1 MSRFKR
7 IKNKTTKKSSVS
19 IDEKISALNKEL
31 EKTGMLSEKMTTS
44 NVYSTS
50 TFVPADP
57 GGEFPIPDTTGVT
70 GSGFTQPVSG
80 DPDDPSNWPNAFTD
94 NSWMRNSNTVNG
106 EANQPIIASFDDAL
120 FATDTSGRYPTGGAG
135 IAFGNQ
141 AFGVS
146 VGYIR
151 NGFYRQVL
159 KPGLLG
165 GTVTVPQDAVGAP
178 HFGLFGEYFPADET
192 RQKILKMASARYAA
206 VVGSPTIPVKAWTP
220 HNTFHM
226 GSFADY
232 SGPKVTVDGQNY
244 VLQTFQM
251 YTKSNTFFVNPT
263 PATTTN
269 PIFRGIGDIEYHGP
283 ITPGR
288 LFGLSDQGYNYLDGR
303 SRRREGVRTIYRTAG
318 GGVSPKGIGTG
329 NTYSFTRGPRLR
341 PVQPVA
347 DPTTTTQTQQSP
359 PEESESPNIPAPE
372 SSPDKP
378 FTSPNPTSP
387 PNIPPLPAPKTQPGN
402 YEGRGGRIL
411 DPTGLDSRAVKLGY
425 NDELYP
431 LNPTRYYTTQ
441 VDLSQDI
448 LSSLMNAEFYS
459 AASRG
464 ESPNY
469 DNAEINKAKADV
481 AKARENLDNW
491 NRWKQNTGYT
501 WKGAI
506 SDREYDKQ
514 KALEKELKDK
524 ELDKQIDQLEK
535 DKAQAEADAE
545 AAATE
550 ARNLIAKF
558 GLDVALLLFG
568 PGILKLAGNA
578 LGKLPIVAKFF
589 KLSKAAQKAQI
600 DDALRAAKTAKTGNL
615 SSALRGATDDII
627 DNLDDIIMKTD
638 SSQALKF
645 KDALIDAVDAGDEQ
659 AIRRIVQQIKNS
671 KFKNQVPTG
680 GVSGKINIP
689 KSTKSEF
696 GRPQG
701 SMGGGYDPGA
711 DYGSLVQSY
720 KVKGKLLNEATK
732 LGHFEPEELNV
743 DIEKLRKGIMPEYP
757 KKPPAK
763 MVDGYHQ
770 DSKLKPKELNKE
782 PYLKISEKDLIR
794 NHRLK
799 PNEAQEMM
807 QTIDRINDHIKE
819 HPEDLIHAQMRYP
832 IDDPRLAELNWRMD
846 QMLDAGEEYLDSN
859 FKENKKL
866 FKRATEHT
874 LKNIKVT
881 DPKYVQQKY
890 DELRGTFKPKKT
902 KLVGRLGKHLNK
914 YESKSL
920 FKHVSS
926 DDFKKISERKLEKKK
941 FLEKKEQERLD
952 YINDIS
958 AEMDEFRSDWR
969 KDISESDFTN
979 ITKGNKVGQTFQ
991 HVSGATITLDNT
1003 MSDPSDQPS
1012 QVTLDLGFGEKIT
1025 VDAPSGNE
1033 YGIAG
1038 VTKPLDKKVMQKQSV
1053 KTAEE
1058 INDQIEA
1065 SEKASESKSARVPV
1079 ETGDLGYKSTDQILA
1094 EVGDQWTYL
1103 EYMSMLDA
1111 IADKAAAAEEPI
1123 AKAIAEYSPTGST
1136 PGDVPISLIDAQEAI
1151 TNARNK
1157 AEQAL
1162 HQAWERYNKV
1172 PYLPS
1177 VPDESEEGIS
1187 SDDIKFLNK
1196 QQTLVN
1202 LTKGLGAI
1210 GLPNDFAQWTIN
1222 YAKGDMKPITK
1233 FSPGMERQVR
1243 NLVLDKFKKNPNAKT
1258 VDIQYGDYGFG
1269 AKALPTRLG
1278 LGRFNATKLDN
1289 GKIRIQDT
1297 FNVDKDFTTIGFADI
1312 VPGLQKTADRLVD
1325 ISYKTRNIKGRT
1337 DKGGITIDV
1346 LIDSGFVKK
1355 KRGSAFNKIKK
1366 FRNK

>member
-7 IKNKTTKKSSVS
+7 IKNKSNKKSSVS
-19 IDEKISALNKEL
+19 IDEKIVALNKEL
-31 EKTGMLSEKMTTS
+31 KKTGMLSEKMTTS

-50 TFVPADP
+50 EFVPYDP
-57 GGEFPIPDTTGVT
+57 GGEFPVPDPSGATQQ
-70 GSGFTQPVSG
+70 GFTQPVSG
-80 DPDDPSNWPNAFTD
+80 NPDDPSNWPDAYAD
-94 NSWMRNSNTVNG
+94 NSWMFNPNEVYGETNRPIFKTMDQGLINTFNA
-106 EANQPIIASFDDAL
+106 ANP
-120 FATDTSGRYPTGGAG
+120 GNNKYPSGGAG
-135 IAFGNQ
+135 IVFGNVAFGT
-141 AFGVS
+141 G
-146 VGYIR
+146 VGYIK
-151 NGFYRQVL
+151 NGHYKQVL
-159 KPGLLG
+159 SPGLFG
-165 GTVTVPQDAVGAP
+165 NGSTNMVPPGSPYGAP
-178 HFGLFGEYFPADET
+178 YFGLFTAYRVSREEANIIMAMTGAYLDAGGYDLSKAMPVLLWRHHSNFHDGSYENWSGKKYTSGDGT
-192 RQKILKMASARYAA
+192 R
-206 VVGSPTIPVKAWTP
+206 
-220 HNTFHM
+220 
-226 GSFADY
+226 
-232 SGPKVTVDGQNY
+232 Y
-244 VLQTFQM
+244 VLSTF
-251 YTKSNTFFVNPT
+251 YLHRASNTYHET
-263 PATTTN
+263 PVPEHQTN
-269 PIFRGIGDIEYHGP
+269 VQTRGTEDPPIYPGP
-283 ITPGR
+283 IAN
-288 LFGLSDQGYNYLDGR
+288 LFGLGARAFEWLFGRAKKENEEKDYERNRRTNRPKPVGSKPEPDPISEPDPKSEPDPEKDYERNRYNNR
-303 SRRREGVRTIYRTAG
+303 PEVKAGVPIKNAITALG
-318 GGVSPKGIGTG
+318 NFATDPLGAVADFFGDNMTPPAAEYSTNIAKSVLFNKPITVKQEDIPKG
-329 NTYSFTRGPRLR
+329 
-341 PVQPVA
+341 
-347 DPTTTTQTQQSP
+347 
-359 PEESESPNIPAPE
+359 
-372 SSPDKP
+372 
-378 FTSPNPTSP
+378 
-387 PNIPPLPAPKTQPGN
+387 
-402 YEGRGGRIL
+402 
-411 DPTGLDSRAVKLGY
+411 
-425 NDELYP
+425 
-431 LNPTRYYTTQ
+431 
-441 VDLSQDI
+441 DI
-448 LSSLMNAEFYS
+448 
-459 AASRG
+459 
-464 ESPNY
+464 
-469 DNAEINKAKADV
+469 D
-481 AKARENLDNW
+481 
-491 NRWKQNTGYT
+491 
-501 WKGAI
+501 
-506 SDREYDKQ
+506 
-514 KALEKELKDK
+514 
-524 ELDKQIDQLEK
+524 
-535 DKAQAEADAE
+535 
-545 AAATE
+545 
-550 ARNLIAKF
+550 
-558 GLDVALLLFG
+558 
-568 PGILKLAGNA
+568 
-578 LGKLPIVAKFF
+578 KFF
-589 KLSKAAQKAQI
+589 KKFNGNIPISNGKPTPYADENFYVDEKGNVKSNIGPNGEKAYYKKNNTGSVGTYSVAGYDNPLAAAGQAQTQFVI
-600 DDALRAAKTAKTGNL
+600 PDDGSEPYFLYTDHAYHNL
-615 SSALRGATDDII
+615 TSDDPGEVP
-627 DNLDDIIMKTD
+627 
-638 SSQALKF
+638 
-645 KDALIDAVDAGDEQ
+645 DAVKKFLSGAIHALTGKGDPTKPNTGAMSGYPPNVKGDVKTEF
-659 AIRRIVQQIKNS
+659 RIPYSKLPENIKA
-671 KFKNQVPTG
+671 KVDFELKYQ
-680 GVSGKINIP
+680 
-689 KSTKSEF
+689 ELF
-696 GRPQG
+696 RQG
-701 SMGGGYDPGA
+701 
-711 DYGSLVQSY
+711 
-720 KVKGKLLNEATK
+720 KVKGKFESFDISNISESVA

-743 DIEKLRKGIMPEYP
+743 DIEDLRKGIMPEYP
-757 KKPPAK
+757 KNPPAE
-763 MVDGYHQ
+763 MIDGYHEKSRIR
-770 DSKLKPKELNKE
+770 SKNAKNEE
-782 PYLKISEKDLIR
+782 PYLKIDKTDLIR

-799 PNEAQEMM
+799 SSEVDEMM
-807 QTIDRINDHIKE
+807 DTINMINDYIKK

-832 IDDPRLAELNWRMD
+832 VDDPRLAELNWKMD

-859 FKENKKL
+859 FRVNDKL
-866 FKRATEHT
+866 FKRAVDRT
-874 LKNIKVT
+874 KNNIKLT
-881 DPKYVQQKY
+881 DPEYVQQNY
-890 DELRGTFKPKKT
+890 NELRGTTQGKIINPKPRDI
-902 KLVGRLGKHLNK
+902 KLKSKLKKHLPQ
-914 YESKSL
+914 YESKSF
-920 FKHVSS
+920 FKHVDSK
-926 DDFKKISERKLEKKK
+926 DFKKISERREEQKRLKLSNETALNKIT
-941 FLEKKEQERLD
+941 KERQE
-952 YINDIS
+952 YIDG
-958 AEMDEFRSDWR
+958 EMSKQMSDWR

-1079 ETGDLGYKSTDQILA
+1079 ETGDLGYKSTDEILD
-1094 EVGDQWTYL
+1094 EVGDQWTYD

-1172 PYLPS
+1172 PDLPS

-1346 LIDSGFVKK
+1346 IIDSGFVKK